1 MRARIAIARSFAS
14 SNAST
19 IVDPDNPQLV
29 VGLVSIS
36 DRASQGVYVD
46 QGLPGLREWFTA
58 ALASPWRFETR
69 LIPDEQPQIERTL
82 VELVDE
88 VGCHLVLTTGGTG
101 PAPRDVTPE
110 ATLAVADKVLP
121 GFGEQMRQVSLR
133 YVPTAILSR
142 QVGVV
147 RGRALILNLPGQPK
161 AIKETLDGVFP
172 AVPYCIDLIGG
183 PYVETHEAVCKAF
196 RPKSAQ
202 RPKG

>member
-147 RGRALILNLPGQPK
+147 GGRALIVNQPGQPK

-183 PYVETHEAVCKAF
+183 PYVETHEEVCKVF
-196 RPKSAQ
+196 RPKSAL
-202 RPKG
+202 RRRR

>member
-142 QVGVV
+142 QVGVG

-183 PYVETHEAVCKAF
+183 PYVETHEEVCKVF
-196 RPKSAQ
+196 RPKSAL
-202 RPKG
+202 RPRR